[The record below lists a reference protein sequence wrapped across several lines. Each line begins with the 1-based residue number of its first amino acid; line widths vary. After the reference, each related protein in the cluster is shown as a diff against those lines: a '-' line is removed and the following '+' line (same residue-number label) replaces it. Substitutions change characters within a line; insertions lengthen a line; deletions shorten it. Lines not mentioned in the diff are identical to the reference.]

1 MFLEVASAVIMSQ
14 ILFFVNITVFD
25 PREAFQFVN
34 AGFYIATAP
43 ASDPADMPVPTS

>member
-1 MFLEVASAVIMSQ
+1 MSQ

-43 ASDPADMPVPTS
+43 ESDPAADMPAATSGVFAFLE